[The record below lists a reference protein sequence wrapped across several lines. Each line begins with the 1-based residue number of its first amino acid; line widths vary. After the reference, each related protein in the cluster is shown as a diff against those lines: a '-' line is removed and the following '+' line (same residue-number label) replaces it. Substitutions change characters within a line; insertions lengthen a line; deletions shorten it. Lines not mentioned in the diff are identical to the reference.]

1 MNPLVEMREVSYT
14 YRTRVEDVRAL
25 HRFSFELNA
34 GESVALMGPSGSG
47 KSTVL
52 LLLGLMRT
60 IHEGEILVDG
70 SAAPSDARSRARWR
84 NRHVGFVFQEYAI
97 IEDLCVWENV
107 ALPLEYGETRVSRRE
122 RRRRAIDELGR
133 YGIADV
139 ADRRAR
145 DLSGGQRQRVSIARA
160 TINSP
165 QIILADEP
173 TAALDAAASE
183 NVIGVLE
190 GLRTEGRGIV
200 IATHDH
206 RIAERCDRV
215 VQMR

>member
-1 MNPLVEMREVSYT
+1 MNPLVQMREVSYT

-107 ALPLEYGETRVSRRE
+107 ALPLEYGETRVSRRSVDAE
-122 RRRRAIDELGR
+122 PSTNLVGMASLMLL
-133 YGIADV
+133 IA
-139 ADRRAR
+139 
-145 DLSGGQRQRVSIARA
+145 
-160 TINSP
+160 
-165 QIILADEP
+165 
-173 TAALDAAASE
+173 
-183 NVIGVLE
+183 
-190 GLRTEGRGIV
+190 GRGIFPAGNV
-200 IATHDH
+200 NASLSPGPRSTH
-206 RIAERCDRV
+206 RRSSSPTNPPRPSTLPPPRMSSVCWTGSVPTGAASS
-215 VQMR
+215 